1 MSDSGAVHVQI
12 MPMEKKKNPYFTNK
26 VTMGSGNC

>member
-12 MPMEKKKNPYFTNK
+12 MPMEKNPYFTNK